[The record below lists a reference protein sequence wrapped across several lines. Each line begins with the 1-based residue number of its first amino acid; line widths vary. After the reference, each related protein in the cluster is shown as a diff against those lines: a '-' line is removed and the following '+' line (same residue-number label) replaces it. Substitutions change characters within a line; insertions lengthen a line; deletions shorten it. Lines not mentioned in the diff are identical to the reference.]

1 MPNVLDLKRRI
12 RSVRN
17 TRQITKAMKM
27 VSAAKLR
34 RAQERAV
41 SARPYAQMM
50 ASVIRSLSRRIDAYD
65 PETGEAR
72 HPLLVPREE
81 KNVLLVVISGDKGFA
96 GAFNSNIT
104 KAAFRFLGAQQDKTV
119 DVEAI
124 GRKGR
129 DLFRRRYPTAK
140 VTEAEPEQRNG
151 NPGGPNAPGDAGD
164 PNDTAAEPANGRQ
177 RGDRSGAIEVIGD
190 HTGMLDKLRFDAVG
204 ALGQDIVDRFVSG
217 EIDAAYVVFNE
228 FRSVISQR
236 VVVER
241 MLPLAEP
248 GTHDLAQSDELSVE
262 ERERAGEAAA
272 TAGVSLEEPDTHEA
286 DEEAEKFGTADVDYI
301 YEQPPQEM
309 LRSLLPRYLS
319 TQLYR
324 AMLESV
330 ASEHAARMTAMDSA
344 TNNASEM
351 IDSLTLT
358 MNRVRQAAITKE
370 IIEIV
375 SGAAA
380 L

>member
-1 MPNVLDLKRRI
+1 MANVLDLKRRI
-12 RSVRN
+12 RSVKN

-41 SARPYAQMM
+41 TARPYAQMM
-50 ASVIRSLSRRIDAYD
+50 ASVIQSLMRRIDVYN
-65 PETGEAR
+65 PKTGEVR
-72 HPLLVPREE
+72 HPLLAPREE
-81 KNVLLVVISGDKGFA
+81 KNVLLIVVSGDKGFA

-104 KAAFRFLGAQQDKTV
+104 KAAMRFITAQNGEQGRNV
-119 DVEAI
+119 DIETI
-124 GRKGR
+124 GRKAR
-129 DLFRRRYPTAK
+129 DLFRRRYPAAK
-140 VTEAEPEQRNG
+140 VSR
-151 NPGGPNAPGDAGD
+151 D
-164 PNDTAAEPANGRQ
+164 PAIEGQQAAEASEGMSLESELEEKPLVRQ
-177 RGDRSGAIEVIGD
+177 RGERAAPIEVTGD
-190 HTGMLDKLRFDAVG
+190 HPGMFEKLRFDVVAKI
-204 ALGQDIVDRFVSG
+204 GQDVVDRYVDG
-217 EIDAAYVVFNE
+217 EIDAAYLVFNE

-236 VVVER
+236 VIVER
-241 MLPLAEP
+241 LVPLAKP
-248 GTHDLAQSDELSVE
+248 GEHEVAQVEELTAE
-262 ERERAGEAAA
+262 ERERAGHAAL

-286 DEEAEKFGTADVDYI
+286 DEEAQKFGTADVDYI
-301 YEQPPQEM
+301 YEQPPEEM
-309 LRSLLPRYLS
+309 LRSLLPRFVA

-324 AMLESV
+324 GMLESV

-344 TNNASEM
+344 SNNASEM